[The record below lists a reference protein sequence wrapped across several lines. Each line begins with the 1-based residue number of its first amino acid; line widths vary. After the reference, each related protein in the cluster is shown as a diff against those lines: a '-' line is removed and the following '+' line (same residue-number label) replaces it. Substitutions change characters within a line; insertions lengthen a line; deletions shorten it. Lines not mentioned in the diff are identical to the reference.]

1 MEPKG
6 LLLVDPLLYM
16 IIPFISRGKLM
27 QLAVW
32 ETILSTNKQYRL
44 HSTYADTLK
53 VTHST
58 LHHSYKSW

>member
-32 ETILSTNKQYRL
+32 ETILSTNKQYRV

-53 VTHST
+53 VTHSR
-58 LHHSYKSW
+58 LHHYHTS